1 MYAILSF
8 LFGFFIS
15 PFYWIVAL
23 LLIAILSKRPKWKRR
38 SLFSAV
44 IVLFVFGNPFLLYLF
59 ARNWDVPSA
68 PLAKAKVYSAA
79 IILGGFTDEDINGD
93 GFFNA
98 HSDRLIE
105 GMRLKAIGRVSHIVM
120 CGGNN
125 AFNADQFTE
134 SGYVKKV
141 LREFN
146 FPDSVI
152 LTEEKSK
159 NTGENAAETKVILA
173 NAHLQPPYILVTSA
187 FHMRR
192 AQYIFMKKGIDVIPY
207 PCDYIAAK
215 SKPGLLDYFM
225 PNIYTLY
232 SWNFYIKEVFGLAL
246 AYVKS

>member
-1 MYAILSF
+1 MYTIFSF
-8 LFGFFIS
+8 VFGFFIS
-15 PFYWIVAL
+15 PFNWVIAL

-38 SLFSAV
+38 SLLTA
-44 IVLFVFGNPFLLYLF
+44 IIILFVFANPFLLYLF
-59 ARNWDVPSA
+59 ARSWDVQPA
-68 PLAKAKVYSAA
+68 PLTTAKVYSAA
-79 IILGGFTDEDINGD
+79 IILGGFTDEDIKGD

-105 GMRLKAIGRVSHIVM
+105 GMRLKATGKVTHIVM
-120 CGGNN
+120 SGGNN

-152 LTEEKSK
+152 LIDEKSK
-159 NTGENAAETKVILA
+159 NTGENAADTKVIIA
-173 NAHLQPPYILVTSA
+173 NAHLQPPYLLVTSA

-192 AQYIFMKKGIDVIPY
+192 AQYIFKKKGIDVIPY

-215 SKPGLLDYFM
+215 SKPGLLDYFV

-246 AYVKS
+246 AHVKS

>member
-1 MYAILSF
+1 MYAIFSF
-8 LFGFFIS
+8 VFGFFIS
-15 PFYWIVAL
+15 PFYWIIAL

-38 SLFSAV
+38 SLLGA
-44 IVLFVFGNPFLLYLF
+44 IITLFVFANPFLLYLF
-59 ARNWDVPSA
+59 AQHWDVPPA
-68 PLAKAKVYSAA
+68 PLDKGKVYGAA
-79 IILGGFTDEDINGD
+79 IILGGFTDEDINGE

-105 GMRLKAIGRVSHIVM
+105 GMRLKATNKVSHIVM
-120 CGGNN
+120 SGGNN
-125 AFNADQFTE
+125 AFNPDQFTE

-146 FPDSVI
+146 FPDGVI
-152 LTEEKSK
+152 LIDEKSR
-159 NTGENAAETKVILA
+159 NTGENAADTKVILT
-173 NAHLQPPYILVTSA
+173 NGHLPPPYILVTSA

-192 AQYIFMKKGIDVIPY
+192 AQYIFKKKGIDVIPY

-215 SKPGLLDYFM
+215 TKPGLLDYFV

-246 AYVKS
+246 AHVKS